1 MKKLARIILKI
12 MKKESI
18 NRKLSLS
25 DSKAYFK
32 AIIIKSV
39 VLDHESTVY

>member
-1 MKKLARIILKI
+1 

-32 AIIIKSV
+32 TTIIK
-39 VLDHESTVY
+39 TVWY